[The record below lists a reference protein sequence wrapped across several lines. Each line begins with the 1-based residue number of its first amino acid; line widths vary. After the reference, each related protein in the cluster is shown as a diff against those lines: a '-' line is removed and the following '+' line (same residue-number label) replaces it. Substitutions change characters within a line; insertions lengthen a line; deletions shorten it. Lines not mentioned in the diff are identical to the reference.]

1 MSILSKFS
9 VILATL
15 LCPLTVCGAEPEPQ
29 RPWLVFD
36 YSLGMGMGT
45 GYKNVGGARF
55 EVQISDGGPFTRLW
69 SAEYDRVNRWSPY
82 AIDLSKYRGKNVKIR
97 LLTEQIEN
105 RICQDMPFWGNPRIV
120 TGNPLAKTPPKEI
133 LNLAMTP
140 PERAGGLLADG
151 TFVPLDEKAQ
161 SFGYEGGVTLVT
173 PGMVN
178 RKHSIL
184 VYGGD
189 KYITVGGKSQPGLYI
204 GYDMSWDYEKYGGG
218 AGDKPYVGPL
228 PPPVFAEWEVDV
240 PNVEEST
247 QAEAEAP
254 QLPASPILPTEPL
267 VLSSKEDVYRYQ
279 AGLTA
284 KANRDDLSL
293 QAGMGGAP
301 LGWAFAGLE
310 MLGASQLDLDVQSG
324 GPFASKAPNDFAGL
338 VVDYHTINGYTKRVL
353 FGLGAGN
360 AARTDLRPGGW
371 FLDEASFSL
380 AQRIAWT
387 QEFVDLGA
395 HPNGTMSLDLKKY
408 APADWDG
415 RIWFAVGLQNQPAD
429 ATLAARITN
438 VRPRVASKPIADL
451 DALKS
456 RSADFAVLEDSEC
469 LLAIS
474 KTSGSVAGL
483 WRKRDKTRLLGP
495 CTDTYRME
503 SRTVVTRFD
512 EGGDHVRSCD
522 LINTPSGPALVVIC
536 STPAVPGLLITKT
549 YRFDAGLTSKRVD
562 FSTTDPEG
570 FFITWEQNSS
580 LDPAFQSESRFGGG
594 FAASKRVAQGR
605 VVEADDAAPA
615 EQADIKS
622 PAMQIRKDFSLGL
635 AAYRFRVNDRYV
647 LPSPVVTK
655 PTGWNLPIFTS
666 YVREASPVSAVAR
679 WFVFEGDFIKVI
691 DHYASLPEYQA
702 IWTLRQPAA
711 WGNDLLLDTTWH
723 TAEDVALARSVAPAP
738 VSSTLWFL
746 NLPWGD
752 WGPDHAAAKANHPDV
767 YNIAPSLRQAAPN
780 LRLSTYH
787 NFIFDE
793 DSDIFR
799 DSPEVGVRDREGI
812 LVSTGISSDRTKGPS
827 YYFQM
832 GSPEVRRLIVD
843 LHRRK
848 MRDWKL
854 DFLYFD
860 GPGFGAEV
868 IDWGTK
874 NVAQSYDY
882 LDYLRATYLAMREVN
897 PDSLIM
903 CNGVLPYSQVG
914 YIEFRHE
921 QWNDLSG
928 PNWRTLAYQF
938 LYRKLTEAEPYT
950 TIPIFAFI
958 EDQATALAY
967 INLYGWAGN
976 FGGGIPWKQS
986 ARDFRGMKLV
996 PEAVAPA
1003 WWRTGDNFEAYGFTQ
1018 DQRAV
1023 ITVLNHEPEEREIEI
1038 TVDPTKLGFAVGD
1051 RLDATL
1057 RLMLPPTRQVAGTVK
1072 RDFTGGKEIP
1082 NYEYNEGPAFEESV
1096 LFQGQV
1102 CTGPI
1107 QVKVKARPMLV
1118 SSVILTSAGPSD
1130 STEKATS
1137 H

>member
-36 YSLGMGMGT
+36 YSLGMGMGS

-55 EVQISDGGPFTRLW
+55 EVQISDGGPFTRIW

-228 PPPVFAEWEVDV
+228 PPPVFAEWSVDV
-240 PNVEEST
+240 PKLEEPATADNPS
-247 QAEAEAP
+247 AEAP
-254 QLPASPILPTEPL
+254 ASFPLPTEPL
-267 VLSSKEDVYRYQ
+267 VLSKKEDVYRHQ

-284 KANRDDLSL
+284 KASRDDLTI

-310 MLGASQLDLDVQSG
+310 MLGANQLDLDVQSG
-324 GPFASKAPNDFAGL
+324 GSFASKAANDFAGL
-338 VVDYHTINGYTKRVL
+338 VVDFHTINGYTKRVF
-353 FGLGAGN
+353 FGLGAGD

-387 QEFVDLGA
+387 AEFVDLGA
-395 HPNGTMSLDLKKY
+395 KPNGSISLDLKKY
-408 APADWDG
+408 APANWNG
-415 RIWFAVGLQNQPAD
+415 RIWIAAGLQNQPAD
-429 ATLAARITN
+429 ATLSARITN
-438 VRPRVASKPIADL
+438 VQPRVASKPIADL

-503 SRTVVTRFD
+503 SRTVVTRFA

-594 FAASKRVAQGR
+594 FAAPKRVAQGR
-605 VVEADDAAPA
+605 VVEADDAAPP
-615 EQADIKS
+615 EQVDVVT
-622 PAMQIRKDFSLGL
+622 PAMQIRKDYSLGL
-635 AAYRFRVNDRYV
+635 AAYRLRVNDRYV
-647 LPSPVVTK
+647 LPSRSVTT
-655 PTGWNLPIFTS
+655 PTGWNLPIFTD
-666 YVREASPVSAVAR
+666 YVRKASPVSAESR
-679 WFVFEGDFIKVI
+679 WFLFQGDFIKVI
-691 DHYASLPEYQA
+691 GHYNSLPEYQA
-702 IWTLRQPAA
+702 IWTFRQPAA
-711 WGNDLLLDTTWH
+711 WGNELLLDTTWF
-723 TAEDVALARSVAPAP
+723 TDADVAVAQSVAPLP

-752 WGPDHAAAKANHPDV
+752 WGPDHATAKKNHPDV

-799 DSPEVGVRDREGI
+799 NTPEVGVRDREGI

-860 GPGFGAEV
+860 GPGFGVEV
-868 IDWGTK
+868 IDWGAQK
-874 NVAQSYDY
+874 VAQSYDY
-882 LDYLRATYLAMREVN
+882 LDYVRATYLAMLEVK

-903 CNGVLPYSQVG
+903 CNGVIPYSQVG

-921 QWNDLSG
+921 QWSDLAG
-928 PNWRTLAYQF
+928 PNWQTLAYQL
-938 LYRKLTEAEPYT
+938 LYRKMMEVDDYT
-950 TIPIFAFI
+950 TVPIFGFV

-976 FGGGIPWKQS
+976 FSGGIPWKQS

-1018 DQRAV
+1018 GQRAV

-1051 RLDATL
+1051 HLDATL

-1082 NYEYNEGPAFEESV
+1082 NYEYNEGPAFEESA
-1096 LFQGQV
+1096 LFQRQI

-1118 SSVILTSAGPSD
+1118 SSVILTGAGPSD